1 MFTRENP
8 TGKKENMNIFSV
20 FFVVFSRVA
29 QLAEHLASIPKVVGS
44 IPTVAKHI
52 FQACPRCGYTLR
64 VTSQAKENMFLN
76 LSRKFAF

>member
-1 MFTRENP
+1 
-8 TGKKENMNIFSV
+8 
-20 FFVVFSRVA
+20 
-29 QLAEHLASIPKVVGS
+29 
-44 IPTVAKHI
+44 VAKHI